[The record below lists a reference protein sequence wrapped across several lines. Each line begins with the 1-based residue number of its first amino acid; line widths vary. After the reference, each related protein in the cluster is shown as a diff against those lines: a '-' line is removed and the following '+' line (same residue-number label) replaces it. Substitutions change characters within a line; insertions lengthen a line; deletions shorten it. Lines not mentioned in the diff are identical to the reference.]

1 MAKEHLLFDKTEL
14 MAVVKMGNN
23 YAMRNLKYSDIISI
37 SLKPCEKKGIFK
49 SSPSEC
55 IELKLKNSN
64 MPLVYFKHEEEKFWD
79 GYKEKI
85 VKFAKDNRIT
95 LVDELNGEHSAQ

>member
-23 YAMRNLKYSDIISI
+23 YAMRNLKYSDFISI
-37 SLKPCEKKGIFK
+37 SFKPCEKKGLFK

-64 MPLVYFKHEEEKFWD
+64 MPLVYFKHEEVKFWD
-79 GYKEKI
+79 GYKAGLT
-85 VKFAKDNRIT
+85 KFAKENRIT
-95 LVDELNGEHSAQ
+95 LVDELSGEKAAE

>member
-23 YAMRNLKYSDIISI
+23 YAMRNLKYSDFISI
-37 SLKPCEKKGIFK
+37 TLKPCEKKGLFK

-64 MPLVYFKHEEEKFWD
+64 MPLVYFKHEEEKFCD

-95 LVDELNGEHSAQ
+95 LNDELSGEKHPE